1 MHFVVVFLHG
11 RRYHEHMKDKNTLT
25 LDEIIAARNIRIAE
39 ANRKAAEIAKRNLQ
53 ASPYRH

>member
-1 MHFVVVFLHG
+1 
-11 RRYHEHMKDKNTLT
+11 MKDKNNLT
-25 LDEIIAARNIRIAE
+25 LDQIIAARNIRIAE